1 MSNLFSLP
9 ELKNKVSRNGFDL
22 QKRVIA
28 SAKFGEILPMW
39 HKECF
44 PGDHFQIH
52 INNFSRTPACSE
64 AAFTRFRHYFDVYFV
79 PYRLLWRDFPSF
91 VTSMANTAKQA
102 TSINTNRI
110 VGSSLPFVSFND
122 LQNFLFSLS
131 PDGKSECAWR
141 GDPRNTT
148 YDSSTCDSIFK
159 GMTGKTNIN
168 GYSRGNNTA
177 KLLQYLGY
185 YRVYNPLLHSTPNND
200 SQHEVEP
207 LNPTLNLFP
216 LLAYQKIYYDY
227 FRNSQWEVERAEC
240 YNIDYLNSGDRIP
253 ISNLAECYTTNG
265 RKPTMFDL
273 HYCNYQKDLFTGI
286 LPSQQYGAV
295 STVDIEATDFSFRA
309 FIDDL
314 KGSDSYPTNNYITQ
328 QDGYLTYS
336 DPASSLTDINNP
348 GYNHISSITAKFD
361 HDIDNILGSFSILE
375 LRAAQAK
382 QKFLEIALTNQQ
394 DYKSQIE
401 AHFGVKV
408 SSLMSGLCDYV
419 GGVSGDFTLST
430 IANTNLVDG
439 NSAHLNAIGTASAD
453 GNLTFDCKE
462 HGILMCVYHALPILE
477 YAVQAYDMS
486 VLKTT
491 FDDFVIPEFDKLGLE
506 NVSNLLLNGSVDA
519 QLNIGYNSRYYEY
532 KTDYDI
538 VLGALNS
545 NLLGTL
551 SQYSIQ
557 LNNSNFHLMRMS
569 DDDEVYYEYFKVNP
583 NVTNS
588 LFGVNQTSDP
598 NTDVIYL
605 CTDFDVKAIRN
616 LDRDGLP
623 Y

>member
-44 PGDHFQIH
+44 PGDHFE
-52 INNFSRTPACSE
+52 INIKNFSRTPACSE

-102 TSINTNRI
+102 TSINTNRV
-110 VGSSLPFVSFND
+110 VGSSLPFVSFLD
-122 LQNFLFSLS
+122 LQNFLMSLS
-131 PDGKSECAWR
+131 PDGKNECAWR
-141 GDPRNTT
+141 GDPRNTS
-148 YDSSTCDSIFK
+148 YDSSTCDSLFK
-159 GMTGKTNIN
+159 GMSGKTNIH

-185 YRVYNPLLHSTPNND
+185 YRVYNPMLHSTPNNE
-200 SQHEVEP
+200 SSHEVEP
-207 LNPTLNLFP
+207 LNPTFNLFP

-253 ISNLAECYTTNG
+253 ISNLSNCYSVSG

-295 STVDIEATDFSFRA
+295 STVSASIDQQNLFRELTGDVSA
-309 FIDDL
+309 VNPP
-314 KGSDSYPTNNYITQ
+314 SDSTASAIFDSSNK
-328 QDGYLTYS
+328 LTYS
-336 DPASSLTDINNP
+336 GNKGATTLIFQKSDEWLSNSLNNF
-348 GYNHISSITAKFD
+348 SVT
-361 HDIDNILGSFSILE
+361 FSILD

-439 NSAHLNAIGTASAD
+439 NSATLNAIGTASAN
-453 GNLTFDCKE
+453 GNLSFECKE

-532 KTDYDI
+532 KTDYDV

-551 SQYSIQ
+551 PQYSIQ
-557 LNNSNFHLMRMS
+557 LSYNNFHLMRMS
-569 DDDEVYYEYFKVNP
+569 DDDQVYYEYFKVNP
-583 NVTNS
+583 NVTDS
-588 LFGVNQTSDP
+588 LFGVHQTSDP